1 MNESMHTPSLPLL
14 PAKSMHAPFLRH
26 MSKAVCDGEG
36 GVNEA
41 LHTASQARVGP
52 GVQLAARL
60 IHAFVPAHVGE
71 GVHLQERRNRHKHN
85 TR

>member
-1 MNESMHTPSLPLL
+1 
-14 PAKSMHAPFLRH
+14 MHAPFLRH

-41 LHTASQARVGP
+41 LHTASQARLRP

-71 GVHLQERRNRHKHN
+71 GVHLQERRKRHKH
-85 TR
+85 TTK